1 MKLYF
6 SNMLKFLTLKEA
18 KLDLKDTVDVADKFA
33 TLAVHLS
40 RNLFLNLAGMAQRE

>member
-1 MKLYF
+1 
-6 SNMLKFLTLKEA
+6 MLKFLTLKEA